1 MANPAARPAG
11 SESLLDPFSSATDLA
26 AAIRR
31 GELDP
36 VEVLDAYL
44 ARVDALDGRLNAV
57 IWRNDDAAR
66 AEALTAREAVRRGAP
81 LGPLHGVPIP
91 IKDLTDVEGWP
102 TTFGSRAGA
111 GRISTSTQHIAQSF
125 RDAGAVLA
133 YRTNTPEFGTVCVTE
148 NDAYGATRNPW
159 NPDHTP
165 GGSSGGAAAAVASG
179 MAPIAH
185 ANDGGGSIRIPASCC
200 GLVGLKPS
208 RGRVPNGP
216 LVSDVMHGGAV
227 EGTVTHAVADT
238 ALALDVAAKFDPG
251 AWYNAPAPERPYVEE
266 VGRDPGRLRIA
277 FTHSAPTGVPVDD
290 ECKAAVEKT
299 ARLLEAAGHEVFE
312 GEPEWPE
319 TSEIMPSFMVV
330 WNTGSV
336 YFEVDDWSKIEPLN
350 AALRAQAAQMDSL
363 TYVRGLLHLQILSRR
378 LVAAWGR
385 DFDLLLTP
393 TLAIEPPRI
402 GELWEGCE
410 ADPSLA
416 LVKAGMMCPFTPLFN
431 VSGQPAVSL
440 PMHWSKGGLPIG
452 VQLVGKPWG
461 EAELIR
467 VSAQLETIA
476 PWKDRRPAVS

>member
-1 MANPAARPAG
+1 MSGVAAKVSG
-11 SESLLDPFSSATDLA
+11 KQTTVDPFCSAGEIA

-44 ARVDALDGRLNAV
+44 ARVDALDGRIGAV
-57 IWRNDDAAR
+57 VWRGDEAAR
-66 AEALTAREAVRRGAP
+66 ADALRAREAVRRGDR

-102 TTFGSRAGA
+102 TTFGSRAGK
-111 GRISTSTQHIAQSF
+111 GRISTWTQHIAQSM

-159 NPDHTP
+159 NPEHSP
-165 GGSSGGAAAAVASG
+165 GGSSGGAAAAVAAG

-208 RGRVPNGP
+208 RGRVPCGP

-227 EGTVTHAVADT
+227 EGTVTRTVADT
-238 ALALDVAAKFDPG
+238 ALALDVAATFDPG
-251 AWYNAPAPERPYVEE
+251 AWYNAPAPERPFGQE

-277 FTHSAPTGVPVDD
+277 FTSRAPTEVPVAA
-290 ECKAAVEKT
+290 ECSAAVEKT
-299 ARLLEAAGHEVFE
+299 ARLLEAAGHDVFE
-312 GEPEWPE
+312 GEPDWPE

-336 YFEVDDWSKIEPLN
+336 YFEVDDWTKIEPLN

-378 LVAAWGR
+378 LVAGWGR

-393 TLAIEPPRI
+393 TLAVEPPRI

-410 ADPSLA
+410 ADPAMPL
-416 LVKAGMMCPFTPLFN
+416 LKAGAMCPFTPLFN
-431 VSGQPAVSL
+431 VSGQPAISL
-440 PMHWSKGGLPIG
+440 PMHWSTSGLPIG

-461 EAELIR
+461 EAELLR
-467 VSAQLETIA
+467 VSAQLESAA
-476 PWKDRRPAVS
+476 PWRDRRPPIS